1 MSRKIDGNLTKSGP
15 VPSLP
20 LRRNHEKQSRIR
32 GRKHMLY
39 VVFPPRFNMFPFR
52 FHLRNQVISS
62 CVLPCAMET
71 SFVAS
76 ARQGVTHSTDLIS
89 LYTFLCLQ
97 ELIQNAEDAG
107 ATKVKFL
114 HDKNSY
120 GTAQLYDDC
129 EELSECQV
137 KKRVIQ
143 RGKTM

>member
-62 CVLPCAMET
+62 CVFSTLLLVEARGGQQVPLKDFTVQNDYFSDHFCKDFEVT
-71 SFVAS
+71 SKHTY
-76 ARQGVTHSTDLIS
+76 RRHI
-89 LYTFLCLQ
+89 FL
-97 ELIQNAEDAG
+97 
-107 ATKVKFL
+107 V
-114 HDKNSY
+114 
-120 GTAQLYDDC
+120 
-129 EELSECQV
+129 
-137 KKRVIQ
+137 
-143 RGKTM
+143 

>member
-62 CVLPCAMET
+62 CVCENNYKVAFKRNG
-71 SFVAS
+71 FVLYYFRAS
-76 ARQGVTHSTDLIS
+76 CNYVFFSNFKLQDNFVNILGALFDESQIKPLKS
-89 LYTFLCLQ
+89 L
-97 ELIQNAEDAG
+97 
-107 ATKVKFL
+107 V
-114 HDKNSY
+114 
-120 GTAQLYDDC
+120 
-129 EELSECQV
+129 
-137 KKRVIQ
+137 
-143 RGKTM
+143 